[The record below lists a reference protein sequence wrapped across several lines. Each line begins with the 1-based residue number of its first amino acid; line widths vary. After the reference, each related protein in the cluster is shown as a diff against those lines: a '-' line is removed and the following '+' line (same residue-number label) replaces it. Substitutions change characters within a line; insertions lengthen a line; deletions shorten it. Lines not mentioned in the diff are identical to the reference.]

1 MSVEQSILSAA
12 KVRGGLLSW
21 AEYTELCLYGEGGYY
36 RKNAKR
42 VGADGDFF
50 TSSSL
55 KHKVFGR
62 LMKAAAKNLLRKNG
76 DEADSPNF
84 LEIGAEPERTIIP
97 DCPAIRLGDEIKIPE
112 NCVVISNELLDARPF
127 DRFKFIGGT
136 WKKCFIDFDNARAEA
151 LKAPSPRELITLEK
165 YFPRARVENFCI
177 DISFDA
183 IDLFESICAQMRG
196 GLLIFADYFRSAAE
210 LSEMPRGTART
221 YFKHAQGDDIFAHAG
236 DADIT
241 YSPCSD
247 IFEDIARKHNF
258 TAHTPTQESFFIE
271 NAAEE
276 TEKIISSPDPVDPL
290 KRELAQL
297 ISPVHMGVCFRI
309 FYMTGT
315 GGD

>member
-12 KVRGGLLSW
+12 KARGGLLSW
-21 AEYTELCLYGEGGYY
+21 AEYIGLCLYGEGGYY

-62 LMKAAAKNLLRKNG
+62 LMKAAAQNLLRENG
-76 DEADSPNF
+76 AHPDAFGF
-84 LEIGAEPERTIIP
+84 LEIGAEPERTILP
-97 DCPAIRLGDEIKIPE
+97 DCPAIRLGEEIKIPE

-127 DRFKFIGGT
+127 DRFKFAGGS
-136 WKKCFIDFDNARAEA
+136 WKKCFIDFDNARAEV
-151 LKAPSPRELITLEK
+151 LKAASPRELDTLEK
-165 YFPRARVENFCI
+165 YFPRAKVENFCI

-183 IDLFESICAQMRG
+183 LDLFENICAQMCG

-221 YFKHAQGDDIFAHAG
+221 YFKHTQGGDIFAHAG

-258 TAHTPTQESFFIE
+258 AANTLTQESFFIK
-271 NAAEE
+271 NAAAEA
-276 TEKIISSPDPVDPL
+276 EKIISSPDPVDSL

>member
-12 KVRGGLLSW
+12 KARDGLLSW
-21 AEYTELCLYGEGGYY
+21 AEYIALCLYGKDGYY
-36 RKNAKR
+36 RKNIGR

-55 KHKVFGR
+55 KNKVFGR
-62 LMKAAAKNLLRKNG
+62 LMKAAARNLLGENG
-76 DEADSPNF
+76 AEPDSFGF
-84 LEIGAEPERTIIP
+84 LEIGAEPERTILP
-97 DCPAIRLGDEIKIPE
+97 DCSAIRLGDEIKIPE

-127 DRFKFIGGT
+127 DRFKFGGGS
-136 WKKCFIDFDNARAEA
+136 WKKCFIDFDNARAEV
-151 LKAPSPRELITLEK
+151 LKAPSPRELYALEK
-165 YFPRARVENFCI
+165 YFPRAKIENFRI

-183 IDLFESICAQMRG
+183 IDLFDSICAQMSG
-196 GLLIFADYFRSAAE
+196 GLLVFADYFRSAAE

-221 YFKHAQGDDIFAHAG
+221 YFKHTQGDDIFAHAG

-247 IFEDIARKHNF
+247 IFEDIARKHGFN
-258 TAHTPTQESFFIE
+258 AHTRTQESFFIE

-276 TEKIISSPDPVDPL
+276 VEKIVSSPDPVDPL

-309 FYMTGT
+309 FYMF
-315 GGD
+315 